1 MLGLIDPTLARV
13 YWDFM
18 IDHQYGDRWYKDSPL
33 YREDWFGTL
42 DNAADDGFRVRG
54 RFRGVLNYAAN
65 ASEEAW
71 TDVNPY
77 GFVSSPYSVESATH
91 LQRSNAFCGLANTQ
105 PFASCGRM
113 TSCFENVTSSGLLD
127 FDLCLENHIHAN
139 LHGLHGGYWGCAAD
153 LSAFRDNHTGW
164 ATDSLLSF
172 LVANIAEEVVTKA
185 SSLFPYISCPSSCTL
200 GVDDF
205 ATCHCNSSVPEVDTL
220 DDDDVYNYLGL
231 ALAKLHE
238 GYLGAH
244 FMDKNRTTGEHIFKG
259 LQTHEDRL
267 LKRLYLRLLREPG
280 SFGVFATGA
289 APNDPIFWPMHPIFD
304 KMTQVLRLSPAY
316 SRAMNFSW
324 DNGGT
329 SCTSGVGWD
338 DVLPFEDLFAASRQT
353 ANASNSTAWLSSGVK
368 LDGAYTNAD
377 LWELFTPDGDAIPY
391 VYDQFTGWGEC
402 EWDPLATVPS
412 NASASATNATRR
424 R

>member
-1 MLGLIDPTLARV
+1 M
-13 YWDFM
+13 
-18 IDHQYGDRWYKDSPL
+18 
-33 YREDWFGTL
+33 
-42 DNAADDGFRVRG
+42 
-54 RFRGVLNYAAN
+54 
-65 ASEEAW
+65 
-71 TDVNPY
+71 
-77 GFVSSPYSVESATH
+77 
-91 LQRSNAFCGLANTQ
+91 
-105 PFASCGRM
+105 
-113 TSCFENVTSSGLLD
+113 
-127 FDLCLENHIHAN
+127 
-139 LHGLHGGYWGCAAD
+139 
-153 LSAFRDNHTGW
+153 
-164 ATDSLLSF
+164 
-172 LVANIAEEVVTKA
+172 
-185 SSLFPYISCPSSCTL
+185 
-200 GVDDF
+200 
-205 ATCHCNSSVPEVDTL
+205 
-220 DDDDVYNYLGL
+220 
-231 ALAKLHE
+231 
-238 GYLGAH
+238 
-244 FMDKNRTTGEHIFKG
+244 
-259 LQTHEDRL
+259 
-267 LKRLYLRLLREPG
+267 
-280 SFGVFATGA
+280 FATGA